1 MWQTV
6 PTPPAASATI
16 QRQATSILLAA
27 RRSNQENTLMYF
39 LIWLIVGGVTGW
51 LASILMQTND
61 QQGILLNVIVGIVG
75 AVLGGWLISPM
86 LAAATINQDTYS
98 RPALFVSFTAA
109 AILLAIVSV
118 VRSPSWQRALTARVA
133 SRTRATPLPP
143 RSRKDHEESH

>member
-39 LIWLIVGGVTGW
+39 LIWLIVGGVIGW

-75 AVLGGWLISPM
+75 GVLGGWLISPM
-86 LAAATINQDTYS
+86 LAAATINQDTFS
-98 RPALFVSFTAA
+98 RPALFVFFTAA
-109 AILLAIVSV
+109 AILLVNV
-118 VRSPSWQRALTARVA
+118 LRRPSWQRALTARVA